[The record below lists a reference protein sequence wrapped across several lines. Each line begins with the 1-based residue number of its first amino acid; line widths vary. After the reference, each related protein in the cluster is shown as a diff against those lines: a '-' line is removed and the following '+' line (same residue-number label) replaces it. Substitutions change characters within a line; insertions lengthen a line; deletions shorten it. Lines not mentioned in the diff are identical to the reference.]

1 MQICEPQPESTP
13 VIQGEILDQF
23 YAPVEFDA
31 LTMLVS
37 EFERERARIKEVH
50 SIITQERVSGV
61 MGYFFAGN
69 SSDDHGRYASL
80 RHTNSFD
87 EIFRLAGAL
96 NELTATFWSRAL
108 SQTDLM
114 DYMPQA
120 RRDEWHRSLNEWR
133 KPGYKRGVTLELDMP
148 EFTLDTLRGTVQTLL
163 ARRSEFLAER
173 VDGIFRGLSR
183 THVKNAP
190 EGFGKCM
197 IMAGVYNEW
206 GWTDSSREGVIHD
219 LRLVIA
225 KFMGR
230 DDPSRGSTSQLL
242 KTARAA
248 RGKWIEADGGAL
260 RVRGYQVGTAHL
272 EVHPEMAYRLNMVL
286 AALYPAVIPESFRT
300 RPKRSKGCAFK
311 TKPLFERP
319 FSNAVGAIL
328 AGATQFKKMVKTD
341 SFRNPYDHVAVRNAV
356 ALPGQSGDSSKYLKA
371 EVATV
376 MQALGGVLT
385 NCTEHPRITYWQFD
399 FDAMD
404 LVHEVAVLGYIPD
417 QKSHQFYPTPK
428 PVAQQLVDWLDI
440 GLLDTIC
447 EPQAGQGAIADLLP
461 KDRTRCV
468 EISPL
473 HCDILRKKGHNV
485 TEGDFL
491 SWNPGGDLFT
501 VIAMNPPFSEGRWQ
515 AHLKHA
521 GELLA
526 PMGRLGAVL
535 PLSAKR
541 AAEELLPGFDLEFS
555 NSIDNAFSGTSI
567 SVVLL
572 KAIKR

>member
-1 MQICEPQPESTP
+1 MRICDPQPEQTP
-13 VIQGEILDQF
+13 IIQGEILDQF

-31 LTMLVS
+31 LAMLVS
-37 EFERERARIKEVH
+37 EFERERARIIEVH
-50 SIITQERVSGV
+50 EIITQERVSGV

-69 SSDDHGRYASL
+69 SSDGYGHNASL
-80 RHTNSFD
+80 RHTSSFD
-87 EIFRLAGAL
+87 EIFRLEGAL

-242 KTARAA
+242 KTARAT

-311 TKPLFERP
+311 SKPLFERP
-319 FSNAVGAIL
+319 FSNAVGA
-328 AGATQFKKMVKTD
+328 
-341 SFRNPYDHVAVRNAV
+341 
-356 ALPGQSGDSSKYLKA
+356 
-371 EVATV
+371 
-376 MQALGGVLT
+376 
-385 NCTEHPRITYWQFD
+385 
-399 FDAMD
+399 
-404 LVHEVAVLGYIPD
+404 
-417 QKSHQFYPTPK
+417 
-428 PVAQQLVDWLDI
+428 
-440 GLLDTIC
+440 
-447 EPQAGQGAIADLLP
+447 
-461 KDRTRCV
+461 
-468 EISPL
+468 
-473 HCDILRKKGHNV
+473 
-485 TEGDFL
+485 
-491 SWNPGGDLFT
+491 
-501 VIAMNPPFSEGRWQ
+501 
-515 AHLKHA
+515 
-521 GELLA
+521 
-526 PMGRLGAVL
+526 
-535 PLSAKR
+535 
-541 AAEELLPGFDLEFS
+541 
-555 NSIDNAFSGTSI
+555 
-567 SVVLL
+567 
-572 KAIKR
+572 